1 MTTPAELTAIIE
13 QYTGHDWKLRRVI
26 GSSDLLELFDKGIVG
41 GDLGLHS
48 KSFELDC
55 LWFSRASRIG
65 SETWELRRVT
75 GTPYA
80 LVAVASDDLTP
91 IEVEELLCSTESEM
105 LGASAPRPDSGNRN

>member
-1 MTTPAELTAIIE
+1 MTTPAQITAIIE
-13 QYTGHDWKLRRVI
+13 QYKGHDWRLRRVI
-26 GSSDLLELFDKGIVG
+26 GSSDLIELFDKGIVG
-41 GDLGLHS
+41 GDLGLPS

-105 LGASAPRPDSGNRN
+105 LDASGPRPVPGSQN